1 MKNVF
6 TLLCLFCCSPSWA
19 LSESAF
25 EAPDNLRQIA
35 KEFLV
40 SQSTGH
46 PGQVKIAIGKIDN
59 RLKLPACANIQAFL
73 LPGNKPWGKISLGMR
88 CSAPKAWSIYVTAH
102 IQVTADYFVTATPL
116 LQGQIIGPNDILKIS
131 GDLTTLPIGVITN
144 PAQAIGKSLL
154 MSLASGSALRM
165 DALKTTPVIQQGQ
178 TIKVV
183 SAGQGFQVTTDALA
197 LSNANEGQVARAKTS
212 AGQLVS
218 GIARTGGI
226 IGISF

>member
-1 MKNVF
+1 
-6 TLLCLFCCSPSWA
+6 
-19 LSESAF
+19 
-25 EAPDNLRQIA
+25 
-35 KEFLV
+35 
-40 SQSTGH
+40 
-46 PGQVKIAIGKIDN
+46 
-59 RLKLPACANIQAFL
+59 
-73 LPGNKPWGKISLGMR
+73 MR

-154 MSLASGSALRM
+154 MSLASGSALRI

-226 IGISF
+226 IEISF